1 MHEVTVIKGH
11 LGKAQQPR
19 ALLFQPLAGLQR
31 AGHTSPLAS
40 VEKHMMG
47 SDNSLR
53 ILFQD
58 VCQDTPMPF
67 YSKAYCLS
75 VVFPVIMLV

>member
-19 ALLFQPLAGLQR
+19 ALLFQPLAGLHR
-31 AGHTSPLAS
+31 AGYTSPLAS

-47 SDNSLR
+47 SDNSLQ

-58 VCQDTPMPF
+58 VVPGHTNAF
-67 YSKAYCLS
+67 FTAKLTVCLLC
-75 VVFPVIMLV
+75 FLP